1 MPPSSSRSDFDRS
14 ARAEERKRPIMEE
27 IIWGRPVFRPPELVN
42 PRVVLDPLPFRIQSF
57 GDCRPSG
64 GR

>member
-1 MPPSSSRSDFDRS
+1 MPPRSSRSDVDRS
-14 ARAEERKRPIMEE
+14 ARAEERKRPVLEE

-42 PRVVLDPLPFRIQSF
+42 PRVALEPLPFRTQSF
-57 GDCRPSG
+57 GDLRHAG